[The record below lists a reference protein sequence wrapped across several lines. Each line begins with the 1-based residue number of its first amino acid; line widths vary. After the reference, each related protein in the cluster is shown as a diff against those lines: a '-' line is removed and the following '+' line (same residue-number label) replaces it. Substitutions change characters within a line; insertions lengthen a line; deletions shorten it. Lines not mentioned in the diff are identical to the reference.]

1 MAKNLKLG
9 SRFIRFSLICAF
21 IISITGVYFA
31 RVMLSGPPD
40 ALAGQAYAKL
50 AVAAFALNA
59 LIALVVFWMLTARKM
74 VQRVQVLAAAMNRGA
89 EGDLR
94 AKVEID
100 SADELGLLGGTF
112 NGMLEKLAGM
122 AERVNVSIR
131 ELRRIS
137 GDIKEVS
144 RRGVSVAE
152 IQSEGVKGTS
162 GAVQEINAS
171 VNGVARAVESLS
183 RSSAENASSI
193 LEMSASIEEVIRHVG
208 ALANAVEE
216 VSTSISEMA
225 AAEKQIG
232 ASVNNLMAD
241 SITTAHLVS
250 EMDGSIK
257 QVERNAL
264 NTAAISE
271 EVRNDAE
278 TGRASVEATISGI
291 GEIRRSSR
299 ITFEAIQN
307 LSLRA
312 GNIGKI
318 ILVIDELAEQ
328 TNLLALNAS
337 IIAAQAGEHG
347 KGFAVVAEEIKE
359 LARRTGNS
367 TREITD
373 IIKGVQEET
382 ERAVKAINLSE
393 QRIVEGEQLSH
404 RSGAALNKIVAGV
417 QMATD
422 QVSQIARTTV
432 EQAQGSHEI
441 SRAMERVAD
450 MVKQIAKATREQGH
464 GSELIMSAVERM
476 KGLTG
481 QVRSSTLAQSS
492 ASELIV
498 RSTEDIAAMITN
510 IRDACIV
517 QAESSSQIVAAIA
530 HIEQSTRTNV
540 ESSRMMDGAMAG
552 LSRQIEVLNNE
563 MSDFKV

>member
-40 ALAGQAYAKL
+40 AQAGQAYAKV
-50 AVAAFALNA
+50 AVAAFILNA

-89 EGDLR
+89 DGDLR
-94 AKVEID
+94 AKVEVD

-241 SITTAHLVS
+241 STTTAHLVS

-404 RSGAALNKIVAGV
+404 RSGEALNKIVAGV

>member
-74 VQRVQVLAAAMNRGA
+74 VQRVQVLAAAMNRGS

>member
-9 SRFIRFSLICAF
+9 SRFIRFCLISGF
-21 IISITGVYFA
+21 IIAVTGVYFA
-31 RVMLSGPPD
+31 RTI
-40 ALAGQAYAKL
+40 YADPSTTPAMQSYANL
-50 AVAAFALNA
+50 AVIAFVLNA

-74 VQRVQVLAAAMNRGA
+74 VQRVQILAAAMNRGA
-89 EGDLR
+89 EGDLT
-94 AKVEID
+94 AKVEVD
-100 SADELGLLGGTF
+100 SVDELGMLGGTF

-144 RRGVSVAE
+144 QRGVSVAE

-183 RSSAENASSI
+183 RSSAENSSSI
-193 LEMSASIEEVIRHVG
+193 LEMSASIEEVIKHVE

-241 SITTAHLVS
+241 STTTAKLVA

-264 NTAAISE
+264 NTATISE

-278 TGRASVEATISGI
+278 SGRVSVEATISGI

-318 ILVIDELAEQ
+318 TLVIDELAEQ

-382 ERAVKAINLSE
+382 QRAVKAINLSE
-393 QRIVEGEQLSH
+393 QRIVEGEQLSQ
-404 RSGAALNKIVAGV
+404 RSGEALNKIVAGV

-432 EQAQGSHEI
+432 EQAQGSQEI

-476 KGLTG
+476 KGLTS
-481 QVRSSTLAQSS
+481 QVRSSTLEQSS
-492 ASELIV
+492 SSNLIV
-498 RSTEDIAAMITN
+498 RSTEDITTMIMN
-510 IRDACIV
+510 IRQACTV
-517 QAESSSQIVAAIA
+517 QTESSRQIVAAIE
-530 HIEQSTRTNV
+530 HIQQSTKTNV
-540 ESSRMMDGAMAG
+540 ESTRVMDGAMAG
-552 LSRQIEVLNNE
+552 LSRQIEVLSNE